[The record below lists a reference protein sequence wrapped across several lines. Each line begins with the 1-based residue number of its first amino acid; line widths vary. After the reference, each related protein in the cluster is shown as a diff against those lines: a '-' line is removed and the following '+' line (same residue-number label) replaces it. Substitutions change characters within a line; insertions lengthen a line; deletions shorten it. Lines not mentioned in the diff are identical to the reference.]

1 MKIHPTAVVDA
12 AAELAADVEV
22 GPYAVISGP
31 VRLGAGTTVGAHAV
45 IEGRTV
51 LGAGCRVFPHAV
63 LGTIPQDLKFA
74 GEDTTLEV
82 GAGTTFREFV
92 SCNRGTRATGT
103 TRIGGGCL
111 LMAYA
116 HVAHDCVLGDG
127 VVLAN
132 CATLAGHVDVGEYA
146 SVGGLAAVHQFT
158 HIGRYA
164 YIGGMGRISQDV
176 IPYGLVGGE
185 PTKVIGINVIGLKRR
200 GFSSEVLEALRRA
213 YHILF
218 REELNTSQALAKI
231 KTELPGIPE
240 VEELTAFVNN
250 SERGILK

>member
-1 MKIHPTAVVDA
+1 
-12 AAELAADVEV
+12 
-22 GPYAVISGP
+22 
-31 VRLGAGTTVGAHAV
+31 
-45 IEGRTV
+45 
-51 LGAGCRVFPHAV
+51 
-63 LGTIPQDLKFA
+63 
-74 GEDTTLEV
+74 
-82 GAGTTFREFV
+82 
-92 SCNRGTRATGT
+92 
-103 TRIGGGCL
+103 
-111 LMAYA
+111 MAYA